1 MHVNNLLNDQRPLL
15 ASSQDFPLD
24 SRGTLRALLGQG
36 CMEQT
41 KVDGFGKRKALTRW
55 QRDQLIDGGEAGA
68 AIYQLAV
75 RVFLLLLGAACAA
88 VGLVLITILV
98 R

>member
-1 MHVNNLLNDQRPLL
+1 MHVNDLLNDQRPLL

-41 KVDGFGKRKALTRW
+41 TVGGSGKRKAITRW
-55 QRDQLIDGGEAGA
+55 QRDQLIDGVEADD

-75 RVFLLLLGAACAA
+75 RVFWLVLGAACAA
-88 VGLVLITILV
+88 VGLVLLTILV